1 MFVLLQ
7 VYPPEAIPENGA
19 DRCCCL
25 DVIAVDPSEG
35 RLRQF
40 LADYER
46 RYGAAV
52 AAFDRWDDMAKDWGP
67 EHDQMHVELTGR
79 YDVHG
84 ALVSGTKFKIVRSR
98 VSDRPVPVRTA

>member
-7 VYPPEAIPENGA
+7 VYPPKAAAEDGLDN
-19 DRCCCL
+19 CCCL

-40 LADYER
+40 LAAYAR
-46 RYGAAV
+46 RYRAAV
-52 AAFDRWDDMAKDWGP
+52 AAFDRWDDTSKDWGP
-67 EHDQMHVELTGR
+67 EHDRMCVELAIR

-84 ALVSGTKFKIVRSR
+84 ALISGTRFKIVESR
-98 VSDRPVPVRTA
+98 VSDRPVPVRAA